1 MVRVKKNDLFFYLG
15 ILLTF
20 VLVCFEC
27 YLALDNAVTVI
38 LFIIIFIIGITA
50 MIFSEKKYF
59 IAIPLI
65 AMFFIC
71 GLREPIFTDDLQYA
85 RIFHSIDGNFFNIFK
100 NQNEKGFL
108 FLNYVISI
116 FTDEYKIAQIIFIG
130 ISFVFLYKGI
140 IGLQEI
146 VQPSFIVIYY
156 FFVLFFRFSG
166 AGLVR
171 IQMAVSIFIYAL
183 SYLNKDIPRF
193 ILLIVFA
200 SFFHRS
206 SLAAYILLVPI
217 CFQKFIK
224 KAKYN
229 ILILM
234 TLTLSFFLI
243 LDPFISILASY
254 LGGKYSNYVNI
265 TNFSPSILSLFYL
278 FCFLYVI
285 LIRKYINQQNNSF
298 YQICIYMF
306 FIAIIF
312 DLFFTGKTAFG
323 RINFYFLFSYPSLMG
338 ISWKNTKMKFPKFAS
353 SILFLFFIIA
363 YFGAGQLRDVYILN
377 FFENYKNIIF

>member
-1 MVRVKKNDLFFYLG
+1 
-15 ILLTF
+15 
-20 VLVCFEC
+20 
-27 YLALDNAVTVI
+27 
-38 LFIIIFIIGITA
+38 
-50 MIFSEKKYF
+50 
-59 IAIPLI
+59 
-65 AMFFIC
+65 
-71 GLREPIFTDDLQYA
+71 
-85 RIFHSIDGNFFNIFK
+85 
-100 NQNEKGFL
+100 
-108 FLNYVISI
+108 
-116 FTDEYKIAQIIFIG
+116 
-130 ISFVFLYKGI
+130 
-140 IGLQEI
+140 
-146 VQPSFIVIYY
+146 
-156 FFVLFFRFSG
+156 
-166 AGLVR
+166 
-171 IQMAVSIFIYAL
+171 
-183 SYLNKDIPRF
+183 
-193 ILLIVFA
+193 
-200 SFFHRS
+200 
-206 SLAAYILLVPI
+206 
-217 CFQKFIK
+217 
-224 KAKYN
+224 
-229 ILILM
+229 M

-306 FIAIIF
+306 FNAIIF

-323 RINFYFLFSYPSLMG
+323 RINFYFLFSYPFLMG